1 MKISIDQIEAT
12 LLERKIEPVKV
23 QEIIRELTKAA
34 QEEAEE
40 RRENASPKQ
49 KWEHIIIVSDPDQKL
64 DENFTGWV
72 VQQKEGEDAGEII
85 SKLTDAARNQNEM
98 AKRKKM
104 VIKTF
109 GEIFEFLKSKW
120 IKDEGLRIKTKIP
133 VRVLTINNNSL

>member
-1 MKISIDQIEAT
+1 M
-12 LLERKIEPVKV
+12 
-23 QEIIRELTKAA
+23 
-34 QEEAEE
+34 
-40 RRENASPKQ
+40 
-49 KWEHIIIVSDPDQKL
+49 